1 MKRYPAEDVW
11 REVAYLAYHVGW
23 DLDQLLELQ
32 HRDRVRMVRMVND
45 VDLRSRDARV
55 AASA

>member
-1 MKRYPAEDVW
+1 MKRYPSEDVW
-11 REVAYLAYHVGW
+11 REVAYLAYHTSW
-23 DLDQLLELQ
+23 SLDALLELQ

>member
-11 REVAYLAYHVGW
+11 REVAYLAYHTGW
-23 DLDQLLELQ
+23 ALDQLLELQ
-32 HRDRVRMVRMVND
+32 HRDRARMVRMVND

-55 AASA
+55 AAGA

>member
-11 REVAYLAYHVGW
+11 REVAYLAYHTSW
-23 DLDQLLELQ
+23 SLDTLLELQ

-55 AASA
+55 AANA

>member
-1 MKRYPAEDVW
+1 MKRYPADDVW
-11 REVAYLAYHVGW
+11 REIAYLAYHTGF
-23 DLDQLLELQ
+23 DLDQLLGLQ

-45 VDLRSRDARV
+45 VDQRARDPRV

>member
-1 MKRYPAEDVW
+1 MKRYPSEDVW
-11 REVAYLAYHVGW
+11 REVAYLAYHTGW
-23 DLDQLLELQ
+23 AFDQLLELQ

-55 AASA
+55 AANA

>member
-11 REVAYLAYHVGW
+11 REVAFLAYHTSW
-23 DLDQLLELQ
+23 PLDQLLELQ

-45 VDLRSRDARV
+45 VDVRTRDAR
-55 AASA
+55 ATANA

>member
-1 MKRYPAEDVW
+1 MKRYPEEDVW
-11 REVAYLAYHVGW
+11 REVAYLAYHTGW
-23 DLDQLLELQ
+23 DLDRLLELQ

>member
-1 MKRYPAEDVW
+1 MKRYPSDDVW
-11 REVAYLAYHVGW
+11 REVAYLAYHTSW
-23 DLDQLLELQ
+23 SLDQLLDLQ

-55 AASA
+55 AANA

>member
-11 REVAYLAYHVGW
+11 REVAYLAYHTGW

-32 HRDRVRMVRMVND
+32 HRDRVRMVRMLND
-45 VDLRSRDARV
+45 VDLRSRDLRV
-55 AASA
+55 AAGA